1 MATTI
6 ELDSKGNPIG
16 TTVSAGDAM
25 THAVRFNAQTT
36 FQSPFFW
43 IVVGAGIAALG
54 YYLLRR
60 KNLI

>member
-6 ELDSKGNPIG
+6 DVDSAGNPTG
-16 TTVSAGDAM
+16 TTVSATDAM
-25 THAVRFNAQTT
+25 REPVRFNAQTT

-54 YYLLRR
+54 YYLIRK
-60 KNLI
+60 KNLV